1 MSNFWPYTLRRGHS
15 DNPAQGAC
23 AMDAVNWLVHGKHGD
38 TPKCACPVIGA
49 YVIAGNDAMPDDVR
63 QKLLPYLH
71 RIAGSRSKNHQW
83 ARARALALGAVR
95 VVAPMALDAAGLSEH
110 AAFLRSLPDD
120 VPLDAA
126 GIAARE
132 ATTAAREAF
141 GRGSCVL
148 GRRTPDLTDE
158 MVVAAR
164 AREASARAAEA
175 AEMVAATKAAKGS
188 AASTAKDFAEA
199 AMLAA
204 YATSETQVWDP
215 YFAVLDDA
223 LFAGPQG
230 EPWSADAV
238 AVAVDAFDAARI
250 SA

>member
-1 MSNFWPYTLRRGHS
+1 
-15 DNPAQGAC
+15 
-23 AMDAVNWLVHGKHGD
+23 
-38 TPKCACPVIGA
+38 
-49 YVIAGNDAMPDDVR
+49 MPDDVR
-63 QKLLPYLH
+63 QRLLPYLH

-126 GIAARE
+126 GIAAWE
-132 ATTAAREAF
+132 ATNAAREAWERVSY
-141 GRGSCVL
+141 GRA
-148 GRRTPDLTDE
+148 DLTDE
-158 MVVAAR
+158 MVVVAR
-164 AREASARAAEA
+164 ARDASICAAEA
-175 AEMVAATKAAKGS
+175 AEKAAATKAAKGS
-188 AASTAKDFAEA
+188 AASTAKGFAEA

-223 LFAGPQG
+223 LSAGPQG
-230 EPWSADAV
+230 KPWSAHAV
-238 AVAVDAFDAARI
+238 AVAVEAFDARQVA
-250 SA
+250 S